1 MAPFSTEG
9 CLETMKEDPWDMQ
22 FMSRFWADGSRL
34 KLLKLL
40 IAGLGE
46 VGDEDGNDDILV
58 VEGVLD
64 EILGDVVDLFTII
77 DCAEE
82 LETEGLITFLE
93 FVACLPDND
102 IGRALEV
109 SIGTACPVFLLEA
122 TKISFCLFDST
133 WGGWWQP

>member
-64 EILGDVVDLFTII
+64 EILG
-77 DCAEE
+77 A
-82 LETEGLITFLE
+82 
-93 FVACLPDND
+93 A
-102 IGRALEV
+102 RA
-109 SIGTACPVFLLEA
+109 TA
-122 TKISFCLFDST
+122 
-133 WGGWWQP
+133 GGQPHRPWL